1 MPHQI
6 LAFISSRVDLHRE
19 VFGIH
24 YFPYG
29 VLIAIGFLAG
39 SVVLSRYARRHGVTP
54 EVVWDIATWV
64 LIGALIGTRL
74 VWVFGNWS
82 QLSSPAEAL
91 MVWHGGILGGLLAG
105 LPKVRRHKLP
115 IWPMLDAAAP
125 ALALGL
131 ILGRA
136 ALGLQVC
143 RRQPPWHTAAH
154 RRGRPP
160 GRPLRPAERHR
171 PVLRADL
178 VPARTAGGGL
188 GRGAVHPVVRGRSRG
203 PRLPADRP
211 DTGVR
216 ADRHAARLPGVGW
229 SGSQRRLA
237 WTGCG
242 RLRHT
247 VV

>member
-39 SVVLSRYARRHGVTP
+39 SLVLSRYARPHGVAP

-91 MVWHGGILGGLLAG
+91 MVWHGGMTLYGGILGGLLAG

-115 IWPMLDAAAP
+115 IWPMLDAAP
-125 ALALGL
+125 
-131 ILGRA
+131 
-136 ALGLQVC
+136 
-143 RRQPPWHTAAH
+143 PPWRWGSSSA
-154 RRGRPP
+154 G
-160 GRPLRPAERHR
+160 PA
-171 PVLRADL
+171 
-178 VPARTAGGGL
+178 T
-188 GRGAVHPVVRGRSRG
+188 
-203 PRLPADRP
+203 
-211 DTGVR
+211 
-216 ADRHAARLPGVGW
+216 
-229 SGSQRRLA
+229 
-237 WTGCG
+237 
-242 RLRHT
+242 
-247 VV
+247 